1 MEYFAASAYLISTG
15 CKFNSC
21 LNLSYNLIKQ
31 SLVEVLSMTSSRHVV
46 PTYTKTSMILQYRYY
61 ESVGLVRP
69 AVSTDKS
76 THKHRTRQN
85 GNFTLR
91 LICRF
96 QVQILETFSIVFSD
110 ITDK

>member
-46 PTYTKTSMILQYRYY
+46 PTYTKTSMILQ
-61 ESVGLVRP
+61 SVLRKRG
-69 AVSTDKS
+69 AST
-76 THKHRTRQN
+76 TRRVN
-85 GNFTLR
+85 R
-91 LICRF
+91 
-96 QVQILETFSIVFSD
+96 QIHS
-110 ITDK
+110 